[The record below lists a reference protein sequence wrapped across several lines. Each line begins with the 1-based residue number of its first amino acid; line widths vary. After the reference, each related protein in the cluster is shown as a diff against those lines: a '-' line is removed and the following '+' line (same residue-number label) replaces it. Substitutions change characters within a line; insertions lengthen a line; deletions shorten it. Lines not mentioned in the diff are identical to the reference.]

1 MGFLQ
6 RHRVLIVLLGL
17 GVIVSVLVGYRI
29 KKQQAAAVPR
39 RQVEIV
45 VGVTKPLRK
54 DLDVKLAYTADVLP
68 NKQVAIFPKVSGYI
82 VRLGA
87 ELGDFVKPGQMLVEI
102 EALELNAAVEQAR
115 AAEER
120 FPRTIAPI
128 DDDAP
133 PRRGARAQ

>member
-1 MGFLQ
+1 MAIQWGFS
-6 RHRVLIVLLGL
+6 VLLGL

-68 NKQVAIFPKVSGYI
+68 NEQVAIFPKVSGYI

-133 PRRGARAQ
+133 PRREARAQ